1 MDINT
6 KLNLTFMIFSMLSIL
21 FIEVAD
27 KKKYEPSN
35 NLRAFV
41 VLVAGVSFLGF
52 ITTCLVRIW
61 A

>member
-1 MDINT
+1 MDFNA

-21 FIEVAD
+21 FIKVAN
-27 KKKYEPSN
+27 KNKYEPSN

-41 VLVAGVSFLGF
+41 GFVAGVSFLGF